1 MSEKELQEKI
11 SRLQLLEQN
20 LQQFNLQKQ
29 QFQLQLVEF
38 ESALKELSTTKK
50 AYKIVGN
57 IMVASDKD
65 VLEKE
70 LEEKK
75 EMINIRILS
84 LEKQELQLK
93 EKAKSI
99 KEEVMSQLKHKG
111 D

>member
-29 QFQLQLVEF
+29 QFQLQLMEL

-65 VLEKE
+65 SLKKE
-70 LEEKK
+70 LGEKK
-75 EMINIRILS
+75 DMVSIRIQS
-84 LEKQELQLK
+84 LEKQESQLR
-93 EKAKSI
+93 EKAKVL
-99 KEEVMSQLKHKG
+99 KEEVMGQLKNKG
-111 D
+111 G